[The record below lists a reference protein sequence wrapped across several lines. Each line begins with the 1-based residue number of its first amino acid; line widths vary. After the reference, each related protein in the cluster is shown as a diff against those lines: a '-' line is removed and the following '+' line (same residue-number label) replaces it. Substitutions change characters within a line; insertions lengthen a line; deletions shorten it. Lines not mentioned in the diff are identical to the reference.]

1 MGKRS
6 RCLRRRGMDRI
17 RRVEGIAF
25 PMKPKALLFDFYGTI
40 VEEADEYVNLVCVKI
55 LQNSNVKL
63 SPSEMWRY

>member
-1 MGKRS
+1 
-6 RCLRRRGMDRI
+6 
-17 RRVEGIAF
+17 
-25 PMKPKALLFDFYGTI
+25 MKPKALLFDFYGTI